1 MWPHTDNIF
10 QYQSK
15 SVDTDTVTQ
24 WDQKENVQ
32 CTINT
37 CIKEVRFFYFC
48 FKKLNIKEYDGC
60 SSNTSPDQYIHVST
74 KTDYFY
80 FYLKKL
86 NMKEY
91 NGCSP
96 IQHLTNTYRLLHGIF
111 RIIPFISPRS
121 WYQPEIG

>member
-1 MWPHTDNIF
+1 MILTLSLSEIKRKMSNAP
-10 QYQSK
+10 
-15 SVDTDTVTQ
+15 
-24 WDQKENVQ
+24 
-32 CTINT
+32 INT

-86 NMKEY
+86 NIKNIMGAAATILLY
-91 NGCSP
+91 NSDVL
-96 IQHLTNTYRLLHGIF
+96 IDALM
-111 RIIPFISPRS
+111 RIAWGDACIKI
-121 WYQPEIG
+121 EII